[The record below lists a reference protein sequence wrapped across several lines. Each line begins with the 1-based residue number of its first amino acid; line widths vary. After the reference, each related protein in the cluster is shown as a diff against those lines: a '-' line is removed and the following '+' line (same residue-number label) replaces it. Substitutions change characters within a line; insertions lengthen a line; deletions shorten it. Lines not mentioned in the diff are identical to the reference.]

1 MHSFG
6 HDVQFENMNSLNL
19 NPLGLLSSDCRLSP
33 ATSSIDQFTHHHGK
47 GDSAYSS
54 FSGGS
59 NAPDHS
65 SPSLPDEMQ
74 PHSLHYTD
82 LKYVR
87 AVYNPNVLNS
97 SSRNADHLYR
107 SAEVLGHQCHED
119 SCLSSQYSSDQGNR
133 EIPPQPPSR
142 LDSFIT
148 IRNLEN
154 SSAYQS
160 PGGQLAE
167 TFLQRTQ
174 TANPALAC
182 PRTDPVYRR
191 RVSESNL
198 KDPVY
203 RDGAD
208 QTLEQA
214 KLAHILSNPSFILQ
228 ESFKWHAGGTGS
240 HSEDQSNKCH
250 SAYGSDV
257 TEQAQL
263 RDLQQNTINGN
274 IQHKGQYYFVTGV
287 CKPTVPR
294 VKDNLSGN
302 RQGDCMGHS
311 PEDLLAHKE
320 IEEKAPSTID
330 ELLNN
335 AKHRQQRSY
344 EIHNKSGLTSPGL
357 QAQNREGVYHNKN
370 MHSASP
376 ISNTSDI
383 LDQSQKPQGREIGS
397 GSRWHHSSNHH
408 IFYCGPED
416 SVPLPDPNDEDSV
429 PPTQC
434 TGQVKTERGDCVERM
449 TRRPLG
455 EVANDKINK
464 ETTPML
470 YRLAGESRGALAFKT
485 SKENWA
491 KMKWKEIRCNSAPF
505 LKLQHTEATSRD
517 ECHFGTRNHNL
528 EEVAEDLQQSQSEDF
543 SSSGS
548 STDEFY
554 KKYYKDRLK
563 DAQTKVLR
571 ETSFKRKDLQLSWPH
586 RIKQRAEERPS
597 VMHSRL
603 GSLSHTSQMISD
615 NPVLLEPEPPAKRET
630 GKPSNPL
637 QPQAVRIG
645 GRKRLTPEQ
654 KKLCYSEPEKLNQL
668 GGSAHHSEQQSLG
681 NEGEGLL
688 SKDDLGEYGLVAA
701 RRKMF
706 EMRGRT
712 MSASSISKSTLKQIQ
727 HKALVAYVERKTGQ
741 KKAEPQQPPSQNPA
755 MRHSTAGKPLEFG
768 PRPTCENAVPRK
780 KLTRP
785 LSAGRVL
792 DSSSSSI
799 RYAQSDTMHP
809 VEPRCQP
816 IWKKMTSASP
826 RKMFETT
833 GHALSISVESLLEQ
847 SEQKGFHQSRTTPSP
862 TNLQPGSLT
871 HKASPVSH
879 SRNSSSLKKAE
890 GQLASSGTRAPAA
903 EGRPGR
909 TVTQRGKSMEELG
922 TSRVPATPVLSKSSE
937 QLDQIHSRHVAS
949 EHMQGNAAFSWEAE
963 LKIRGKAGESKEST
977 GTGHSSERHLL
988 KTGTSQHSR
997 SSDDLLGATPNGRHS
1012 QSLEPLNFDMEP
1024 PNLASSPESRTSSTP
1039 IESPNMSALFCDS
1052 VESSVFYTDSPSG
1065 QSFYC
1070 RSTPERESVASTS
1083 THLHIQFENGPE
1095 ESTSCTRMKTTPT
1108 LQTLPLE
1115 NVMVDQ
1121 QESGSPEVSLG
1132 RGVTTDPSAWPTAEE
1147 LGRAPVEDFQE
1158 GAASDADELGSP
1170 LPSLQSTGQ
1179 QLATTSTDPAEKQ
1192 VQNSEKEQAKNDKGG
1207 HSEEQPSPSTS
1218 AKPHLPKPGQ
1228 WEELVEVIVTKDQS
1242 LASVLAPKS
1251 SRRTTVTL
1259 MEQLL
1264 SEDTLLMEEHYRRKR
1279 ACRSH
1284 NGENSNVEGNAGSRI
1299 LETPPN
1305 PDNWNSEVHSG
1316 NSSTQETVLSQ
1327 DSELNDITEKK
1338 KELILCIQHQLQGLE
1353 KQRSALREELRAN
1366 GELGSAV
1373 EALVRDSCQPS
1384 EYERYTL
1391 FIGDLEKVVSLLLC
1405 LSARLARVQNA
1416 LSAVDQFTDAEEKQ
1430 SLDERHRLLC
1440 KQRDDA
1446 KDLKDNLDRR
1456 ERLVSD
1462 ILSRNLTQ
1470 EQLQD
1475 YKHFVKVKASLL
1487 IEQKDLEE
1495 KIRIGEEQLESLRSS
1510 MPF

>member
-1 MHSFG
+1 
-6 HDVQFENMNSLNL
+6 
-19 NPLGLLSSDCRLSP
+19 
-33 ATSSIDQFTHHHGK
+33 
-47 GDSAYSS
+47 
-54 FSGGS
+54 
-59 NAPDHS
+59 
-65 SPSLPDEMQ
+65 
-74 PHSLHYTD
+74 
-82 LKYVR
+82 
-87 AVYNPNVLNS
+87 
-97 SSRNADHLYR
+97 
-107 SAEVLGHQCHED
+107 
-119 SCLSSQYSSDQGNR
+119 
-133 EIPPQPPSR
+133 
-142 LDSFIT
+142 
-148 IRNLEN
+148 
-154 SSAYQS
+154 
-160 PGGQLAE
+160 
-167 TFLQRTQ
+167 
-174 TANPALAC
+174 
-182 PRTDPVYRR
+182 
-191 RVSESNL
+191 
-198 KDPVY
+198 
-203 RDGAD
+203 
-208 QTLEQA
+208 
-214 KLAHILSNPSFILQ
+214 
-228 ESFKWHAGGTGS
+228 
-240 HSEDQSNKCH
+240 
-250 SAYGSDV
+250 
-257 TEQAQL
+257 
-263 RDLQQNTINGN
+263 
-274 IQHKGQYYFVTGV
+274 
-287 CKPTVPR
+287 
-294 VKDNLSGN
+294 
-302 RQGDCMGHS
+302 
-311 PEDLLAHKE
+311 
-320 IEEKAPSTID
+320 
-330 ELLNN
+330 
-335 AKHRQQRSY
+335 
-344 EIHNKSGLTSPGL
+344 
-357 QAQNREGVYHNKN
+357 
-370 MHSASP
+370 
-376 ISNTSDI
+376 
-383 LDQSQKPQGREIGS
+383 
-397 GSRWHHSSNHH
+397 
-408 IFYCGPED
+408 
-416 SVPLPDPNDEDSV
+416 
-429 PPTQC
+429 
-434 TGQVKTERGDCVERM
+434 M

-491 KMKWKEIRCNSAPF
+491 KMK
-505 LKLQHTEATSRD
+505 D

-630 GKPSNPL
+630 EKPSNPL

-799 RYAQSDTMHP
+799 R
-809 VEPRCQP
+809 
-816 IWKKMTSASP
+816 
-826 RKMFETT
+826 KMFETT

-862 TNLQPGSLT
+862 TNLQVYFHHVTGQQVQQCSISFAKWLP
-871 HKASPVSH
+871 K
-879 SRNSSSLKKAE
+879 SSFQTEHLIPNYPILPFQKAE

-922 TSRVPATPVLSKSSE
+922 TFRVPATPVLSKSSE

-963 LKIRGKAGESKEST
+963 LKIQGKAGESKEST

-1024 PNLASSPESRTSSTP
+1024 PNLASSPECRTSSTP

-1052 VESSVFYTDSPSG
+1052 VESSVFYTDSPSVVYYSIRIATLPNNIG
-1065 QSFYC
+1065 WCFSD
-1070 RSTPERESVASTS
+1070 
-1083 THLHIQFENGPE
+1083 
-1095 ESTSCTRMKTTPT
+1095 RMKTTPT

-1158 GAASDADELGSP
+1158 GEASDADELGSP

-1207 HSEEQPSPSTS
+1207 HSEERPSPSTS

-1305 PDNWNSEVHSG
+1305 PDNWNSE
-1316 NSSTQETVLSQ
+1316 ETVLSQ